1 MHHKIRIISII
12 LLLVIIVVGGWYFLF
27 RKIEYPIIKKTKIDG
42 EMYIREI
49 YPKLEIRY
57 PKINIESDNKECIVK
72 NYSLIR
78 ANSGIEDDSD
88 NMRRIVLA
96 VYRMPELYADE
107 NIEKFSL
114 RSANSSVIITN
125 DNRISLI
132 NEKNNKIQYTSKW
145 VDVNP
150 DEQDNLKIH
159 IVCSIPIKLLCGEF
173 HATESNAENY
183 TSIEKI
189 NNCIIQAK
197 ILYKDGHEEMQY
209 LTIESERKTHIS
221 EISIYRIN
229 LE

>member
-1 MHHKIRIISII
+1 MSYYRI
-12 LLLVIIVVGGWYFLF
+12 
-27 RKIEYPIIKKTKIDG
+27 
-42 EMYIREI
+42 
-49 YPKLEIRY
+49 
-57 PKINIESDNKECIVK
+57 
-72 NYSLIR
+72 
-78 ANSGIEDDSD
+78 
-88 NMRRIVLA
+88 
-96 VYRMPELYADE
+96 PELYADE

-132 NEKNNKIQYTSKW
+132 NEKNNKKQYTSKW

-159 IVCSIPIKLLCGEF
+159 IVCSIPIELLCGEF
-173 HATESNAENY
+173 YSTEPNAENY

-221 EISIYRIN
+221 EISIYKIN